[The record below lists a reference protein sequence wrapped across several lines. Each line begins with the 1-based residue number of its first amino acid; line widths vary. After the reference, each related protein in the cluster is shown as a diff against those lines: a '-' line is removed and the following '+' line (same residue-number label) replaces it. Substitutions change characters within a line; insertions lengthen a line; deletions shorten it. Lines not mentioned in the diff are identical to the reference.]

1 MCMWRSR
8 FMLWHDTG
16 LICIPCWF
24 HTSKYSRPQNKV
36 WKSDSSWIHPYSL
49 LHWQF
54 LLENNILGE
63 ISIMNEYN
71 RLPVILSQNPS
82 HLLSVRQGGGLIGGT
97 YCILNLW
104 FTLTWYLLINKY
116 YFILYAFIRALH
128 MIA

>member
-1 MCMWRSR
+1 
-8 FMLWHDTG
+8 
-16 LICIPCWF
+16 
-24 HTSKYSRPQNKV
+24 
-36 WKSDSSWIHPYSL
+36 
-49 LHWQF
+49 
-54 LLENNILGE
+54 
-63 ISIMNEYN
+63 MNEYN